1 MTTTAPTAD
10 RLRTLHAEHCM
21 GTVFTI
27 DIRDLGS
34 WDEAVAEAVA
44 WLHRVDTVFS
54 TYKPDSDISRLRRG
68 ELDLARCDPDVAAV
82 LDLCAEIEAETDG
95 YFTASWDGSVDP
107 TGLVKGWA
115 IERASDILRA
125 RGSCNHSVNGGGDV
139 QLAGESAPGE
149 PWRIGISDP
158 LDATRVLTVVAGRD
172 IAVATSGTAERG
184 LHVIDPARGVAASAL
199 AAVTVVGR
207 SLMRTDAYA
216 TAAFAMGH
224 DAATW
229 LESLAGYEGLVVF
242 DGGGT
247 TETSD
252 FVAYET
258 QA

>member
-1 MTTTAPTAD
+1 
-10 RLRTLHAEHCM
+10 M

-34 WDEAVAEAVA
+34 WDEAVAEVVE

-54 TYKPDSDISRLRRG
+54 TYKPESDISRLRRG
-68 ELDLARCDPDVAAV
+68 ELDLGRCDPDVPTV
-82 LDLCAEIEAETDG
+82 IDLCAVVEAETDG
-95 YFTASWDGSVDP
+95 FFTASWEGNVDP

-125 RGSCNHSVNGGGDV
+125 HGSCNHSVNGGGDI

-158 LDATRVLTVVAGRD
+158 LDATRLVSVVGGRD
-172 IAVATSGTAERG
+172 FAVATSGTAERG
-184 LHVIDPARGVAASAL
+184 LHIVDPKSGAAPTVL
-199 AAVTVVGR
+199 VAVTVVGR
-207 SLMRTDAYA
+207 SLTRTDAYA

-224 DAATW
+224 GAAAW
-229 LESLAGYEGLVVF
+229 LEDLPDHEGLVVF

-247 TETSD
+247 TETSG
-252 FVAYET
+252 FVAYELE
-258 QA
+258 A